1 VKKNGATVARYWYDE
16 TGLRV
21 KKESGDGTIYYIFN
35 QEGQVLYEEENQG
48 YVEYIYLLGRHF
60 ARVDGDRS
68 TQERT
73 TYFYHTD
80 HLGSTVLVTDATGAT
95 VWSTE
100 YTPFGNLTFAE
111 GKLKKAV
118 KFTGKDLDEDTGLY
132 YFNARWY
139 DQSIGRF
146 ISEDPIKDGLNWY
159 TYAANNPL
167 RFVDPTGLTTE
178 NNEDN
183 ELNRVLDEIVERYDQ
198 MIQTARDKGYN
209 VAANN
214 LQRFLDGTGG
224 TVDIDSQWLKT
235 FSSVLK
241 AQNTNIKRFEK
252 QLELIAHELEDGE
265 TRVFTDYW
273 DSQQTASIFTE
284 LYYASG
290 TFTIT
295 STGDFILS
303 RDGNK
308 VIIEGKV
315 SHRWWD
321 PYDWH
326 PGLGAFIPGFG
337 AVSDRDA
344 LLLQEYRGAK
354 PFMMESIWEQNL
366 NAEIIS
372 RKLWFDSKKFN
383 WSDKFGEKIGSHE
396 EVKIWVHLCIFYHLL

>member
-1 VKKNGATVARYWYDE
+1 M
-16 TGLRV
+16 
-21 KKESGDGTIYYIFN
+21 
-35 QEGQVLYEEENQG
+35 
-48 YVEYIYLLGRHF
+48 
-60 ARVDGDRS
+60 
-68 TQERT
+68 
-73 TYFYHTD
+73 
-80 HLGSTVLVTDATGAT
+80 
-95 VWSTE
+95 
-100 YTPFGNLTFAE
+100 
-111 GKLKKAV
+111 
-118 KFTGKDLDEDTGLY
+118 
-132 YFNARWY
+132 
-139 DQSIGRF
+139 
-146 ISEDPIKDGLNWY
+146 
-159 TYAANNPL
+159 
-167 RFVDPTGLTTE
+167 DPTGLTTE

-209 VAANN
+209 VAADN